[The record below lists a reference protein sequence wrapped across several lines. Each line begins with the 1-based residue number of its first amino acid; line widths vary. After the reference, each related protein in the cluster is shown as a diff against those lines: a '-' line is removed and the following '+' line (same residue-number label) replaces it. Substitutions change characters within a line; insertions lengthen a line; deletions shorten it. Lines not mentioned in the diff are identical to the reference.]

1 MTGANGVDICCV
13 CLINLDDD
21 LLAEAKQV
29 AARTRRTLAAVVEDA
44 LRESLRRQRTERR
57 AVELPVF
64 GQGDVQ
70 PGVDLDDGA
79 ALLDR
84 MDRELPRGNERA
96 GKRHPRNA
104 RG

>member
-1 MTGANGVDICCV
+1 M

-84 MDRELPRGNERA
+84 MDRELPPGQ
-96 GKRHPRNA
+96 
-104 RG
+104 